1 MKRKALLVYLI
12 ASAPVSA
19 TEIDDLIQTSQSI
32 RESFS
37 YGIQAVGG
45 MIEYAP
51 LGGIAPTGTVDAGL
65 ITQAQ
70 ADAYNQALQTLQ
82 NTTYSYDPG
91 AQEYFDQ
98 QAEQSIQDMNQ
109 DIDNFVAAA
118 QVLIEVAT
126 VNEMAQDAQ
135 TSGDPRDAIV
145 IQEYAEANDVVL
157 DSTEV
162 DTYNQSLEAIEASA
176 QTAAAY
182 YAVAGDAGL
191 IESANTA
198 AGSMMVTYQEAAQS
212 YFDASSGM
220 MVVEW
225 NNQTS
230 AVMLDLADYFK
241 TETDIITQGSQSE
254 FFRTSPESG
263 CWFIQDEV
271 EREACMYGS

>member
-1 MKRKALLVYLI
+1 
-12 ASAPVSA
+12 
-19 TEIDDLIQTSQSI
+19 
-32 RESFS
+32 
-37 YGIQAVGG
+37 